1 MDEQGKSEH
10 RPYRTR
16 TSVLFAAGAPKAV
29 ILRRGPRTHYHLI
42 AWDLA
47 RDTFEHGQW
56 MRGNVMLC
64 DLSPR
69 GDKLLYFAEQ
79 YVKPLARSLQGR
91 YEPLKQQPVR
101 KTPRKGRQHRR
112 TPRYLRPPGTSSS
125 SGAPRELK
133 DGWTAISTP
142 PYFSA
147 LAIWPSIGR
156 WTGGGLFAAERDLV
170 LMETEDGLTPIANV
184 PVPTTWRIRAGRHP
198 ASYRMS
204 AYAPSAGER
213 AGHVRV
219 ATALYDAGLKWVDWM
234 TCATPP
240 TCCSPATAASSACAA
255 GGRWTKARSS
265 PPPSPSSTCA
275 TCPSS
280 SCARPAKPCAGDPAP
295 SRGSC
300 YCCFL
305 HLSIETELEDDGRWL
320 ADISQLLGVLA
331 YGATAEEASAKVE
344 TLALRVLA
352 EQFERSG

>member
-125 SGAPRELK
+125 SGAPRELR
-133 DGWTAISTP
+133 TAGP
-142 PYFSA
+142 PSA
-147 LAIWPSIGR
+147 
-156 WTGGGLFAAERDLV
+156 
-170 LMETEDGLTPIANV
+170 
-184 PVPTTWRIRAGRHP
+184 RHP
-198 ASYRMS
+198 ISPPLPSGRRS
-204 AYAPSAGER
+204 AAGPAAACLQPSA
-213 AGHVRV
+213 
-219 ATALYDAGLKWVDWM
+219 T
-234 TCATPP
+234 
-240 TCCSPATAASSACAA
+240 
-255 GGRWTKARSS
+255 
-265 PPPSPSSTCA
+265 
-275 TCPSS
+275 
-280 SCARPAKPCAGDPAP
+280 SC
-295 SRGSC
+295 
-300 YCCFL
+300 
-305 HLSIETELEDDGRWL
+305 
-320 ADISQLLGVLA
+320 
-331 YGATAEEASAKVE
+331 
-344 TLALRVLA
+344 
-352 EQFERSG
+352 